1 MRISVNTK
9 PLVDC
14 LARWS
19 WINCPSKTKGQK
31 PTKCRLTKKL
41 DKLNTLFSLMLI
53 RSLTL
58 YRFGSNLNIRCKQAW
73 DKVYNRTLKR
83 KHGHCFTWVWFP
95 HRHDLPWQNWPMEK
109 LVSGG
114 GLSWPSFCHHHPL
127 FTNLL
132 FQPWFMCKQLSL
144 DLIFS
149 FSHKHH
155 LSK

>member
-31 PTKCRLTKKL
+31 PTKCSLTKKL

-83 KHGHCFTWVWFP
+83 KHGRCFTWVWFP
-95 HRHDLPWQNWPMEK
+95 HRHDLPWQNWPMK
-109 LVSGG
+109 NLFLVVD
-114 GLSWPSFCHHHPL
+114 WV
-127 FTNLL
+127 
-132 FQPWFMCKQLSL
+132 
-144 DLIFS
+144 DLHSATTTHFLQICCFS
-149 FSHKHH
+149 PDSCANN
-155 LSK
+155 